1 MSNRN
6 MLWSQVLVDELVR
19 SGLEAV
25 CIAPGS
31 RSTPLTLAFAQHP
44 HVKIYTH
51 LDERSAGFFA
61 LGLAIAS
68 DKPVALVCTSG
79 SATVNFFPAIV
90 EAHESRVPLIVLTTD
105 RPHELRHSGANQTI
119 DQVKIFGEFAL
130 WAVDCALPEAK
141 PSDLVIRN
149 LRTTANRAY
158 ALANG
163 HRKGVVHLN
172 LPFRKPLEPIPVM
185 EDVTELSAGAMARPN
200 GMPSVVF
207 PSVSTVPS
215 DELIRELQATLEQG
229 KQGIIVCGTQTLRT
243 PDETLL
249 QHLLAFSQA
258 WQYPILADVVSGV
271 RFSHEQIV
279 GTYDAFLNGGNPFPE
294 YDIDVVIRL
303 GDLPTS
309 QALSRYLDQLHPKHL
324 IHIQPNGV
332 WADDSHH
339 VSTFI
344 QADPTPIFQQCLPV
358 QSRPSNFYRAY
369 LALEQQTRQT
379 LQQHIEG
386 QPRFDGQVVFDA
398 FDALPDGALVFLGNS
413 LAIRHADLYAHA
425 SKKALRVYANRGA
438 SGIDGNTSTALGVA
452 AALPDRP
459 LVAILGDTTFYHD
472 MNGLLAIQ
480 RCGVPITIVL
490 LNNDGG
496 GIFKRLPIRD
506 FEPHFTN
513 LFVMSHGLDFSHVA
527 QLYGL
532 TYHLNLER
540 REFQRVL
547 NQSLAMRQ
555 PCLIEVQTQIDAD
568 FEMHQQMMKLIGES
582 IRNPQQA

>member
-1 MSNRN
+1 MPNRN
-6 MLWSQVLVDELVR
+6 SMWSQVLVDELVR

-61 LGLAIAS
+61 LGMAIAS

-119 DQVKIFGEFAL
+119 DQVKIFGGFAL

-141 PSDLVIRN
+141 PSNLAIRN

-158 ALANG
+158 AIANG
-163 HRKGVVHLN
+163 QRKGVVHLN
-172 LPFRKPLEPIPVM
+172 LPFRKPLEPIPVA
-185 EDVTELSAGAMARPN
+185 EDVTQLSVEAMPRADE
-200 GMPSVVF
+200 MPSVAF
-207 PSVSTVPS
+207 PTVTMSPS
-215 DELIRELQATLEQG
+215 AELLQELQAVLG
-229 KQGIIVCGTQTLRT
+229 ACKHGIIVCGTQTLRK
-243 PDETLL
+243 PHDGYFAD
-249 QHLLAFSQA
+249 LLAFSKA
-258 WQYPILADVVSGV
+258 WQYPIFADVVSGV
-271 RFSHEQIV
+271 RFGDEQII
-279 GTYDAFLNGGNPFPE
+279 GSYDAFLNDGNPFPE
-294 YDIDVVIRL
+294 YDVDVVIRL

-309 QALSRYLDQLHPKHL
+309 QALSRYLDQLQPKHI
-324 IHIQPNGV
+324 IHIQPSGV
-332 WADDSHH
+332 WADDSHR

-344 QADPTPIFQQCLPV
+344 QADPSVILRECLPN
-358 QSRPSNFYRAY
+358 QPEPSAFYDAFI
-369 LALEQQTRQT
+369 ALEHTTRHAIR
-379 LQQHIEG
+379 QHVQG
-386 QPRFDGQVVFDA
+386 ATRFDGQVVFDA
-398 FDALPDGALVFLGNS
+398 FDTIPNGTTVFLGNS
-413 LAIRHADLYAHA
+413 LAIRHADLYALPVDDKH
-425 SKKALRVYANRGA
+425 LRVVANRGA
-438 SGIDGNTSTALGVA
+438 SGIDGNTSTALGMG

-480 RCGVPITIVL
+480 RCGIPIVIVL

-496 GIFKRLPIRD
+496 GIFKRLPIRQ
-506 FEPHFTN
+506 FEPYFTD
-513 LFVMSHGLDFSHVA
+513 LFVMSHGLDFAHVA
-527 QLYGL
+527 HLYGL
-532 TYHLNLER
+532 TYHLNLDR

-547 NQSLAMRQ
+547 NDALATRQS
-555 PCLIEVQTQIDAD
+555 CLIEVQTQIDAD

-582 IRNPQQA
+582 IRNL